1 MNWKSFLIET
11 GKFAASLILPRV
23 APGSANL
30 VKVVVQLVES
40 IYGTKTGAEKKDLAC
55 GILQLILSSMAKS
68 GRIDSGAPATQDIAA
83 AIQDAVDSMKISGEL
98 EEVGLLS
105 VGGKRIEVTVRSV
118 LP

>member
-30 VKVVVQLVES
+30 VKIVIQLVES
-40 IYGTKTGAEKKDLAC
+40 IHGSRTGSEKKALAC
-55 GILQLILSSMAKS
+55 GILQLVLSSMAKS
-68 GRIDSGAPATQDIAA
+68 GRINSGAPTEQDIAA
-83 AIQDAVDSMKISGEL
+83 MIQESVESMKISGEL
-98 EEVGLLS
+98 EEVGILS
-105 VGGKRIEVTVRSV
+105 VGGKRIEVTVRGI